1 MAEGRSSAEARDAM
15 STLDRGLTLVRDRRA
30 RLLAEVDGL
39 LEPQFSAVPGEGEWS
54 TAHVLEHLWIVESYT
69 TKTLQGVIDGRIP
82 GERRLLY
89 RIWSIPPQIVARP
102 VFKVRT
108 IRRVTPAAAP
118 EREDVLERLAQSRE
132 QLEALVESSRD
143 RDLSKLRLRH
153 PFLGGLNAYQFI
165 EFLGHHENRHTIQ
178 IHQIKRRLAGG

>member
-1 MAEGRSSAEARDAM
+1 MSA
-15 STLDRGLTLVRDRRA
+15 LDRGMSLVRDRRTK
-30 RLLAEVDGL
+30 LLGEVDGL
-39 LEPQFSAVPGEGEWS
+39 LEPQFSTAPGEGEWS
-54 TAHVLEHLWIVESYT
+54 AGHVLEHLWIVESYT
-69 TKTLQGVIDGRIP
+69 TKTLQGIVDGRIP

-89 RIWSIPPQIVARP
+89 RIWSLPPRIVERP
-102 VFKVRT
+102 YFKVRS

-143 RDLSKLRLRH
+143 RDLSGYRLRH
-153 PFLGGLNAYQFI
+153 PILGGLDPYQFI

-178 IHQIKRRLAGG
+178 IREIKRKLAGR